1 MAAPTVQ
8 ALNDII
14 AQYTA
19 AQAPENAQI
28 DTSINNN
35 DQSGAGQVAGL
46 NAAKDNAFGGITQ
59 NAVDRGGYF
68 SGFTPDQEAKYTGAT
83 YLPALA
89 KVQSTIANTRNTL
102 LGQKASLLTQANTA
116 ALSTQQDQQKA
127 LDSYNQQQ
135 EAAAAAAAAAERDYE
150 FKAQQ
155 NALDRS
161 ASAAKSSATAAAKV
175 PTVADATALVN
186 SLRGEKI
193 GDSGYGS
200 IAQYL
205 QNNGYDISRGSVFD
219 RGLRSAFGF
228 NSTT

>member
-1 MAAPTVQ
+1 MAAPAVQ

-14 AQYTA
+14 SQYTA

-35 DQSGAGQVAGL
+35 DASGAGQVAGL
-46 NAAKDNAFGGITQ
+46 NAAKDQAYGGITQ
-59 NAVDRGGYF
+59 DAVNRGGYF

-89 KVQSTIANTRNTL
+89 KLQTTIASTRNTL
-102 LGQKASLLTQANTA
+102 LGQKATLASQANTA
-116 ALSTQQDQQKA
+116 ALSTQQQQQKE
-127 LDSYNQQQ
+127 LDAYNQAQ
-135 EAAAAAAAAAERDYE
+135 EAAAAQAAEAEKQRQ
-150 FKAQQ
+150 FQASQA
-155 NALDRS
+155 ALDRQ
-161 ASAAKSSATAAAKV
+161 ATAAKSSATAAAKV
-175 PTVADATALVN
+175 PSVADATALVN

-193 GDSGYGS
+193 GDGGYGS

-205 QNNGYDISRGSVFD
+205 QQNGYDISRGSIFD